1 MDPITK
7 ETNGM
12 KSIVQETSSPLQT
25 EEQFLASYRIEQYDR
40 PSVATDV
47 TVFSMFAKESDCH
60 RKDSEPELSILLVKR
75 GEHPFFNQ
83 WALPG
88 GFLRADETVE
98 ACAIRETKEETNLSP
113 VAMLP
118 VGVFSEPNR
127 DPRGRIISHA
137 FAAII
142 SEKEVKISGGS
153 DAKDAKWFPV
163 SFEES
168 SDGCYTLTL
177 SQEEATL
184 TAELKESQNTFG
196 KKTFEI
202 ITNNG
207 LAFDHAKIIATALT
221 ELRKKADNSDLAFD
235 FLPET
240 FTLAALQKVQETLL
254 GISLLTA
261 NFRRKVTPLLEE
273 TEEYT
278 EGAGHRPAR
287 LFRRKQ

>member
-1 MDPITK
+1 
-7 ETNGM
+7 M

-153 DAKDAKWFPV
+153 DTKDAKWFSV